1 MSDTPTSAL
10 ATATATG
17 TESLASSLASTVSSA
32 LSATLSASLSATLSS
47 NGTVTSTS
55 SLSSTTSAPPGN
67 TNVAGTPANT
77 QKYVGITL
85 TAFLT
90 ALATGL
96 AVFALQIFFFLVLRG
111 KLARIF
117 KPKTYLVPER
127 ERTETPPNAPWSLVL
142 NLLKFS
148 DREVIKKCGLD
159 AYFFLRYLRAL
170 LTIFIPI
177 AAVVIPILVPL
188 NYSDGQG
195 HDLIDDKSGSSN
207 STNSTTNARLLL
219 QRALFPRAESNNTLN
234 DEIPTGLDTLAWG
247 NVSRSHTGRYW
258 AHLVMAILVIIWVCT
273 VFFFELRVYVKVRQD
288 YLTSAEHRLR
298 ASATTILVNGIPSKW
313 LTEEALLGLFDVFP
327 GQIRNIWLNRDLGRL
342 LEKIQLREK
351 IHLRLEDAETELI
364 KTAKRK
370 QLKRRK
376 KEEKLS
382 RKAAKMKGPTRQER
396 ALQRQREDEEAKKR
410 AEQNQGIS
418 SGEHEEVP
426 HDIAAIMD
434 ENDGKRSR
442 RSSTSSS
449 SSSEDGNNRPESR
462 GFGLSLLGDGINK
475 VGKGL
480 LGGVGKAHREIKEL
494 GQDVEGTIETTNG
507 FAIMQPTDRPKKV
520 AILVEGDR
528 PKTAKSVADNNNT
541 DNNNTE
547 HLRHHQ
553 TTDTH
558 KTHSRNVSA
567 ATHDTSGYKNSY
579 EPFGNGNTVRK
590 VSNLDHMY
598 DQEVRKFWQFWKAPA
613 GGYASPIPQGYDPKE
628 FPFNQPKKTTWHRM
642 KQYIPFMGDEGQ
654 DPAEYPK
661 WNEFGDDYKKV
672 LDDDAEWRKWVKE
685 KDRPTH
691 RLPRWGFPDWLAWL
705 TFGPKVDTIYWCR
718 SELARLNVEIE
729 DDQAHP
735 ERYPLMNSAF
745 IQFNHQVS
753 AHMACQSLMHH
764 VPKHMSPRIN
774 EVSPKDVIWDN
785 MAMKWWHESL
795 RSGAVTLVI
804 IAMAFFWAIPVA
816 FSASIANI
824 DSLVREFPWLRWI
837 ERNDEVKTIFAAIAG
852 VLPAALLALLLFLVP
867 LILEQ
872 LALVRGVKTGSQK
885 AEFVQRFYFIFLF
898 VQVFLVVSIA
908 SFFSSSIDTFL
919 SNIEQL
925 QSVTN
930 ILDVLAFN
938 LPRAAN
944 YFFSYMMLQALS
956 VSSGTLL
963 QIGALVSWY
972 LLSPMFDSTC
982 RAKWK
987 RNTTLSTIAWGQFFP
1002 VYTNFACI
1010 ALIYSVVA
1018 PLISLFA
1025 VLTFGLLWFAQRYSM
1040 LYVTRFESDTGGVL
1054 YPRAINQTFTGLYV
1068 MEACLAG
1075 LFFIVTDENEN
1086 SAATPQGIIMLV
1098 TLGLTAIYQISLNT
1112 AFSPLFRY
1120 LPITVEDEA
1129 VIRDE
1134 AFQRAQN
1141 RRLGLADDDDDDEK
1155 TPMRNGDGSS
1165 SEPRGIEMQQLHD
1178 STTPKRK
1185 PSTMR
1190 HVKNVGHWAK
1200 QGGKNLRTKTW
1211 NMTHSTGQSAA
1222 EYRRQKRDK
1231 DLEAQQALGD
1241 ALFSGYHDEIEDL
1254 TPAERDVLVKNA
1266 FKHYA
1271 LRARAPAVWIPR
1283 DDIGVSD
1290 DEIKRTMEYSQHI
1303 WISNQG
1309 TSLDSKVR
1317 AVYGANPPDFS
1328 EIDIINL

>member
-1 MSDTPTSAL
+1 MSANPTAATETSSL
-10 ATATATG
+10 AA
-17 TESLASSLASTVSSA
+17 SLASSLAS
-32 LSATLSASLSATLSS
+32 LSATLSATASATLSS
-47 NGTVTSTS
+47 NGTITTSSTST
-55 SLSSTTSAPPGN
+55 TETAPPTN
-67 TNVAGTPANT
+67 TGIQETAGG
-77 QKYVGITL
+77 VGSGQRYEGMTL
-85 TAFLT
+85 VGFLT

-96 AVFALQIFFFLVLRG
+96 TIFAVQILAFLVLRN

-127 ERTETPPNAPWSLVL
+127 ERTETPPNTPWKLVST
-142 NLLKFS
+142 LLKFD

-159 AYFFLRYLRAL
+159 AYFFLRYLRTL

-177 AAVVIPILVPL
+177 AAVVIPILIPL

-195 HDLIDDKSGSSN
+195 HDFVDDGIKDNNNTSN
-207 STNSTTNARLLL
+207 TTNARLLVRDYL
-219 QRALFPRAESNNTLN
+219 YARAEDTNGTV
-234 DEIPTGLDTLAWG
+234 DKVPTGLDTLAWG
-247 NVSRSHTGRYW
+247 NVGFNHTNRYW
-258 AHLVMAILVIIWVCT
+258 AHLIMALLVIVWTCT
-273 VFFFELRVYVKVRQD
+273 VFFFELRVYIKVRQD

-327 GQIRNIWLNRDLGRL
+327 GQIRNIWLNRNLNKL
-342 LEKIQLREK
+342 LEKIQLRERV
-351 IHLRLEDAETELI
+351 HLRLEDAETELI

-376 KEEKLS
+376 KEEKAA
-382 RKAAKMKGPTRQER
+382 RKQSKTKGPTKQEE
-396 ALQRQREDEEAKKR
+396 ALRRQREDDEARKR
-410 AEQNQGIS
+410 AQAGQGIS

-426 HDIAAIMD
+426 HDVRAVMED
-434 ENDGKRSR
+434 DGDNKSR
-442 RSSTSSS
+442 RSSVSSA
-449 SSSEDGNNRPESR
+449 SSSEDGNRPQSR
-462 GFGLSLLGDGINK
+462 GFGLSVIGDGFTK
-475 VGKGL
+475 VSKGL
-480 LGGVGKAHREIKEL
+480 IGGVGKAQKEIKDF
-494 GQDVEGTIETTNG
+494 GQDVEDTIETTNG
-507 FAIMQPTDRPKKV
+507 FAMLHPTNRPRKV
-520 AILVEGDR
+520 QILAEGER
-528 PKTAKSVADNNNT
+528 PATATSVQGDA
-541 DNNNTE
+541 E
-547 HLRHHQ
+547 QLRKYATNETHQ
-553 TTDTH
+553 
-558 KTHSRNVSA
+558 KTHSRNASA
-567 ATHDTSGYKNSY
+567 ATQETSGPKNSY

-598 DQEVRKFWQFWKAPA
+598 DQETRKFWQFWKAPA
-613 GGYASPIPQGYDPKE
+613 GGYASPIPQGYDPGE
-628 FPFNQPKKTTWHRM
+628 YPFNSSSKEKTTWQ
-642 KQYIPFMGDEGQ
+642 KIKSFIPFMGDDEI
-654 DPAEYPK
+654 DPVEYPE
-661 WNEFGDDYKKV
+661 WSAVGNDYKKI
-672 LDDDAEWRKWVKE
+672 LDDEAEWRKWVKE

-729 DDQAHP
+729 EDQAHP

-785 MAMKWWHESL
+785 MAMAWWEESL
-795 RSGAVTLVI
+795 RSGIVTVVI
-804 IAMAFFWAIPVA
+804 AAMAFFWAIPVA

-824 DSLVREFPWLRWI
+824 DSLIRQFPWLKWI
-837 ERNDEVKTIFAAIAG
+837 EEHDRVKKLAGAVAG
-852 VLPAALLALLLFLVP
+852 VLPAALLALLLIIVP

-872 LALVRGVKTGSQK
+872 LALFRGVKTGSQK
-885 AEFVQRFYFIFLF
+885 AEFVQRGYFIFLF
-898 VQVFLVVSIA
+898 IQVFLVVSIA
-908 SFFSSSIDTFL
+908 SFFAASVEEL
-919 SNIEQL
+919 WSNLEQL
-925 QSVTN
+925 QSVQY
-930 ILDVLAFN
+930 ILKTLAEN
-938 LPRAAN
+938 LPKAAN

-963 QIGALVSWY
+963 QIGALITWY
-972 LLSPMFDSTC
+972 LLARIFDSTA

-1040 LYVTRFESDTGGVL
+1040 LYITRFETDTGGVL

-1075 LFFIVTDENEN
+1075 LFFIVVDEHNQPR
-1086 SAATPQGIIMLV
+1086 ATPQGVIMLV
-1098 TLGLTAIYQISLNT
+1098 ALGLTAVYQISLNSS
-1112 AFSPLFRY
+1112 FSPLFRY
-1120 LPITVEDEA
+1120 LPITIEDEA

-1141 RRLGLADDDDDDEK
+1141 RRLGLVDDDEEDDEK
-1155 TPMRNGDGSS
+1155 TPMRNANDTS
-1165 SEPRGIEMQQLHD
+1165 SEPRGIELQKMND
-1178 STTPKRK
+1178 ASPRRK

-1211 NMTHSTGQSAA
+1211 NMGPSTVKTAA
-1222 EYRRQKRDK
+1222 DYRRKQRDK
-1231 DLEAQQALGD
+1231 DLEAQRALGD
-1241 ALFSGYHDEIEDL
+1241 ALFGGYHDEIEDL
-1254 TPAERDVLVKNA
+1254 TPEERDALVKNA

-1271 LRARAPAVWIPR
+1271 LRARAPAVWLPR

-1290 DEIKRTMEYSQHI
+1290 DEIKRTKEFSEHI
-1303 WISNQG
+1303 WISNEG
-1309 TSLDSKVR
+1309 TALDSKVR
-1317 AVYGANPPDFS
+1317 VVYGANPPDFS